1 MRGIK
6 NMATEINA
14 SNWHNAVELFNG
26 AILEGLITDRCRYDI
41 TAYAY
46 VSSLNARCYIPSL
59 NQSKIPKFIQNIV
72 IIKDGKR
79 NKMCDK
85 VLSAYRYFMGT

>member
-1 MRGIK
+1 MKGIK

-59 NQSKIPKFIQNIV
+59 NQSKIPKIYPEYSYYQRWEKKQDV
-72 IIKDGKR
+72 
-79 NKMCDK
+79 
-85 VLSAYRYFMGT
+85 